1 MTMSDMLTAAPGR
14 SLARTALIAGLL
26 GLAPAAGA
34 QTVSD
39 VQFEAG
45 NYGTMISGTI
55 IGDEYIDYRVCASG
69 GQEMFVEMMP
79 LDGGS
84 AVYFNIL
91 PPGSS
96 DEAIYNSSVGG
107 DVTTVQLPSDGTY
120 TIRVYQ
126 MGNAADSGQT
136 SGFNIDLSIQ

>member
-1 MTMSDMLTAAPGR
+1 MGVTKLVAALVAGVALLPG
-14 SLARTALIAGLL
+14 ALV
-26 GLAPAAGA
+26 A

-45 NYGTMISGTI
+45 NYGAMINGTI
-55 IGDEYIDYRVCASG
+55 IGDEYIDYRLGASA

-79 LDGGS
+79 MEGGG

-91 PPGSS
+91 PPGSEG
-96 DEAIYNSSVGG
+96 EAIYNSSIDG
-107 DVTTVQLPSDGTY
+107 DSTTVALPSDGTY

-126 MGNAADSGQT
+126 MGDAADSGAT
-136 SGFNIDLSIQ
+136 TGFSIDLSIQ